1 MFVVSVNGLV
11 WRIISAVGAKE
22 KLCVCVCVCTCVCVG
37 VCVCVCVCVWVLV
50 GIRCLEEL

>member
-22 KLCVCVCVCTCVCVG
+22 KLCVHVWVYVCACVYVCVG
-37 VCVCVCVCVWVLV
+37 VLV